1 MVNRMGLIEVETEKA
16 LWDWVTQCWEEMR
29 EERAYWEHLI
39 DSMPD
44 RLARVLELEGDMTK
58 Y

>member
-1 MVNRMGLIEVETEKA
+1 MGNIETDTEEH
-16 LWDWVTQCWEEMR
+16 LWNWVTQCWEEMR

>member
-1 MVNRMGLIEVETEKA
+1 MGLIEADTEEH
-16 LWDWVTQCWEEMR
+16 LWDWVTQCRGEMR

-44 RLARVLELEGDMTK
+44 RLACVLELEGDMTK

>member
-1 MVNRMGLIEVETEKA
+1 MGLIEADSEEG